1 MNEDNQ
7 KEILQ
12 DLLAGFKEQVK
23 AAADEAISE
32 AECKI
37 LPYVLEDT
45 QMNAVLQ
52 AQDIVESI
60 MAGNFDHDGEYISIS
75 HPRFNSRI
83 RMKFSDFSYD
93 KLRDRII
100 ERMSTC
106 PKDAKIAQLEAQ
118 LKQVYERNY

>member
-1 MNEDNQ
+1 MNEDKQ

-12 DLLAGFKEQVK
+12 ALLAGFTEQVK

-45 QMNAVLQ
+45 QMNAVFQ

-60 MAGNFDHDGEYISIS
+60 MEGNFDHDGEYISIS

-83 RMKFSDFSYD
+83 RMRFSDFSYD
-93 KLRDRII
+93 TLRDRII
-100 ERMSTC
+100 ERMATC

-118 LKQVYERNY
+118 LKQAYERNY